1 MGYFESSHFHIF
13 IQSLTS
19 HCIALRISKNIR
31 ILLFAHFQN
40 IKYKSILICKF
51 SPIICAARNIEILL
65 FAAFLLITCAVK
77 NIEILLFAYFLFH
90 LSIMNTRQ
98 SFFASQ
104 RFSNLKCKIFW
115 QKWVLTFIC
124 ILLSAASL

>member
-1 MGYFESSHFHIF
+1 MGYFELSDFHIF

-19 HCIALRISKNIR
+19 HCIAPRISQNIR

-40 IKYKSILICKF
+40 FKYKSILICKF

-65 FAAFLLITCAVK
+65 FA
-77 NIEILLFAYFLFH
+77 YFLFR

-104 RFSNLKCKIFW
+104 RFSNFK
-115 QKWVLTFIC
+115 V
-124 ILLSAASL
+124 